1 MANDREEERKIRIGK
16 EILSEDDLEIQ
27 APYKSDI
34 FILKYPNPILRS
46 QIEME
51 TARRLGGYPRSSYS
65 ADYLLQLE
73 MNVTVD
79 LLYVSEK
86 CPDWYEGPF
95 EDFDE
100 ERTLA
105 LYNRYL
111 KFRDTFRRR
120 LRAGRSD
127 KSDKR
132 GSS

>member
-1 MANDREEERKIRIGK
+1 MASGKEEDQKIRIGK
-16 EILSEDDLEIQ
+16 QILSEDELEIQ
-27 APYKSDI
+27 APYKGDL
-34 FILKYPNPILRS
+34 FVLKYPNPILHS

-86 CPDWYEGPF
+86 CPNWYEGPF

-105 LYNRYL
+105 LYNNFL
-111 KFRDTFRRR
+111 KFRDNFRRR
-120 LRAGRSD
+120 LRASRPDESG
-127 KSDKR
+127 KR